1 MSVRHIRYERE
12 PGEQQARPASNLV
25 YYGIHEWSV
34 LDPEGLIVTAA
45 EQADCNC
52 PDVCERDHERD

>member
-1 MSVRHIRYERE
+1 VYDE
-12 PGEQQARPASNLV
+12 PEQHEHAAD
-25 YYGIHEWSV
+25 GIQYRTL